1 MASRPFAKSTLTFI
15 FFLTSIWRKTIHS
28 IAAIHCVAAHK
39 QHQRENSYGN
49 QEKGSEEGSQ
59 EGTREEGRKEGS
71 QEGCKEGRQES
82 CKEVVTGSLHL
93 RQHIRGTRKRSP
105 KCLIA
110 NIHKPFR
117 NATKNPRHL
126 RIPSHVLSHIAIF
139 PRTQYPYIR

>member
-59 EGTREEGRKEGS
+59 EGSQEGTREEGRKEGS
-71 QEGCKEGRQES
+71 QEGCQEG
-82 CKEVVTGSLHL
+82 CKEVVTGPQQI
-93 RQHIRGTRKRSP
+93 RQHIRGARKRSP
-105 KCLIA
+105 KCLT
-110 NIHKPFR
+110 PV
-117 NATKNPRHL
+117 
-126 RIPSHVLSHIAIF
+126 SMHVFAL
-139 PRTQYPYIR
+139 P